1 MYLKVDFIL
10 FSWYSKNKAREWWC
24 FIKIQIE
31 KWSFYPWHDT
41 LPLFWK
47 SIQWDTHA
55 SQINTGQV
63 IHGIINM
70 LWCLLT
76 WSHVCFRPLLD
87 FLTQSSSGIL
97 QDPCV
102 CFWSSILHHHITAP
116 STGYQLCEP
125 PPEPQRVLT
134 SNRRKGKR
142 KKNVKKG
149 LISFYWYFAQI
160 ITSCQMVYMW
170 WFWIWEKQVEL
181 KENRWE
187 RIKMGDWHLNKG
199 IREKW
204 MLTGG

>member
-142 KKNVKKG
+142 KKNVKKS
-149 LISFYWYFAQI
+149 LISFYWFCPDYNIMPDGVYVMVLDLGKA
-160 ITSCQMVYMW
+160 SGAKGKQMG
-170 WFWIWEKQVEL
+170 EDKNGRL
-181 KENRWE
+181 APK
-187 RIKMGDWHLNKG
+187 
-199 IREKW
+199 
-204 MLTGG
+204 